1 MDITTSSL
9 QSLINKK
16 AEEKARADIK
26 VLIKAL
32 SDSGILQI
40 KGFAL
45 EENGKPRDLMY
56 CLSDNSFNKKDNIL
70 TVLYDEKVAKY
81 IISETESFVSKVEK
95 LSEEADR
102 LLNIAENL

>member
-26 VLIKAL
+26 VLIEAL
-32 SDSGILQI
+32 SNSGILLI
-40 KGFAL
+40 EGFAL
-45 EENGKPRDLMY
+45 EENGKPRALRY
-56 CLSDNSFNKKDNIL
+56 CLSDSSFNTKDNIL
-70 TVLYDEKVAKY
+70 TVLYEKKAAKY
-81 IISETESFVSKVEK
+81 IISETKDFVSKVEK